1 MIVNQTNASA
11 AARGFKAIFVKFFA
25 TVVETLFYPKICQT
39 ITTNAGSVEY
49 NWLAAIPGMK
59 ELKGAAEKLGLE
71 LITWVITNKKWHDTI
86 EVDEQDMETD
96 NLGLYTQ
103 RFEMLADAG
112 ARHPDELAAQA
123 LLDGFTE
130 KDYTGTAFFHTTK
143 KHFPGVKGTFS
154 NKLTSALSP
163 AAYEEARTMIKTSKI
178 VFPDGRETKLKLG
191 KQLTLIVGPS
201 LEKTALQILN
211 ADLVVEGEAEAAV
224 AVSNVNK
231 GTAKLE
237 VWSEL
242 GDSAAWF
249 LVDTGNPLKPLVY
262 QVNKPVTL
270 NSCTNPSDSYVLL
283 NHKFLHQA
291 FGRYQVGYFLPQLI
305 VGSTGGE

>member
-11 AARGFKAIFVKFFA
+11 AARGFKSIFVNFFKG
-25 TVVETLFYPKICQT
+25 VVETLFYPKICQT
-39 ITTNAGSVEY
+39 VTTNAGSVEY

-59 ELKGAAEKLGLE
+59 ELKGAAEKVGLE
-71 LITWVITNKKWHDTI
+71 LITWVITNKNWHDTV
-86 EVDEQDMETD
+86 EVDEADMETD

-123 LLDGFTE
+123 LLDGFTA
-130 KDYTGTAFFHTTK
+130 KDYTGTAFFHTAK
-143 KHFPGVKGTFS
+143 KHFPGCKGTFS
-154 NKLTSALSP
+154 NKLTTALSTES
-163 AAYEEARTMIKTSKI
+163 YEEAREMIKTSKV

-191 KQLTLIVGPS
+191 KQLTLIVGPVNES
-201 LEKTALQILN
+201 VGLQILN
-211 ADLVVEGEAEAAV
+211 AEMIDIDGV

-242 GDSAAWF
+242 GDSEAWF
-249 LVDTGNPLKPLVY
+249 LVDTGNALKPLVY

-270 NSCTNPSDSYVLL
+270 NSCTNPQDSYVIQ

-291 FGRYQVGYFLPQLI
+291 YGRYQVGYFLPQLI

>member
-11 AARGFKAIFVKFFA
+11 AARGFKAIFVKFFS

-39 ITTNAGSVEY
+39 VTTNAGSVEY

-59 ELKGAAEKLGLE
+59 ELKGAAEKVGLE
-71 LITWVITNKKWHDTI
+71 LITWVITNKKWHDTV
-86 EVDEQDMETD
+86 EVDEADMETD
-96 NLGLYTQ
+96 NLGLYNQ

-123 LLDGFTE
+123 LLSGFVE
-130 KDYTGTAFFHTTK
+130 KDYTGTPFFHTAK
-143 KHFPGVKGTFS
+143 KHFPGTKGTFS
-154 NKLTSALSP
+154 NKLVAALD
-163 AAYEEARTMIKTSKI
+163 AASYEEAREIIKTAKI
-178 VFPDGRETKLKLG
+178 AFPDGTETKLKLG
-191 KQLTLIVGPS
+191 KQLCLIVGPA
-201 LEKTALQILN
+201 LETTALRILN
-211 ADLVVEGEAEAAV
+211 ADLIDEGGV

-242 GDSAAWF
+242 GDSTAWF
-249 LVDTGNPLKPLVY
+249 LVDIGNPLKPLVY

-270 NSCTNPSDSYVLL
+270 NSVTNPTDSYVLL
-283 NHKFLHQA
+283 HHKFLHQA

-305 VGSTGGE
+305 VGSTGAE

>member
-1 MIVNQTNASA
+1 MIVNQSNATA

-25 TVVETLFYPKICQT
+25 SVVESLFYPKICQT
-39 ITTNAGSVEY
+39 VTTNAGSVEY

-59 ELKGAAEKLGLE
+59 ELKGAAEKIGLE
-71 LITWVITNKKWHDTI
+71 LIVWVITNKKWHDTV
-86 EVDEQDMETD
+86 EVDEADMEND
-96 NLGLYTQ
+96 NLGLYNQ

-112 ARHPDELAAQA
+112 ARHPDELAAAA
-123 LLDGFTE
+123 LLNGFTAV
-130 KDYTGTAFFHTTK
+130 DYTGTAFFHTAK

-154 NKLTSALSP
+154 NKLTTAL
-163 AAYEEARTMIKTSKI
+163 AAASYEDARELIKTAKI
-178 VFPDGRETKLKLG
+178 VFPDNRETKLKLG
-191 KQLTLIVGPS
+191 KELTLIVGPA

-211 ADLVVEGEAEAAV
+211 ADMVNEGGV

-242 GDSAAWF
+242 GDSVAWF

-270 NSCTNPSDSYVLL
+270 NSVTNPQDSYVLL

-305 VGSTGGE
+305 VGSTGGA

>member
-1 MIVNQTNASA
+1 MIVNQATASA
-11 AARGFKAIFVKFFA
+11 AARGFKAIFVKFFSS
-25 TVVETLFYPKICQT
+25 VVESLFYPKICQT
-39 ITTNAGSVEY
+39 VTTNAGSVEY

-59 ELKGAAEKLGLE
+59 ELKGAAEKVGLE
-71 LITWVITNKKWHDTI
+71 LITWVITNKKWHDTV
-86 EVDEQDMETD
+86 EVDEADMETD
-96 NLGLYTQ
+96 NLGLYQQ

-112 ARHPDELAAQA
+112 ARHPDELAASA
-123 LLDGFTE
+123 LLNGFTA
-130 KDYTGTAFFHTTK
+130 KDYTGKAFFATDK
-143 KHFPGVKGTFS
+143 KHFPGVKATATFS
-154 NKLTSALSP
+154 NKLTTALS
-163 AAYEEARTMIKTSKI
+163 ATSYEDARELIKTSKI
-178 VFPDGRETKLKLG
+178 VFPDGTETKLKLG
-191 KQLTLIVGPS
+191 KQLTLIVGPA

-211 ADLVVEGEAEAAV
+211 ADTVNEGGV

-242 GDSAAWF
+242 GDSVAWF

-270 NSCTNPSDSYVLL
+270 NSCTNPQDSYVIQ

-305 VGSTGGE
+305 VGSTGGA